1 MIKTDLYADITL
13 FLNDEDD
20 MRYALN
26 IIHKF
31 SIFYDLEVN
40 KTKSHV
46 IIWTHFFS
54 FLYHI
59 RKSCHLRF

>member
-1 MIKTDLYADITL
+1 MYPIYIEDMIKTDLYADITL

-40 KTKSHV
+40 KTKSHAM
-46 IIWTHFFS
+46 IWTHFFS
-54 FLYHI
+54 FL
-59 RKSCHLRF
+59 

>member
-40 KTKSHV
+40 KTKSHAM
-46 IIWTHFFS
+46 IWTHFFS
-54 FLYHI
+54 FL
-59 RKSCHLRF
+59 